1 MNTRYP
7 PLLEKGDV
15 ETALAAAAR
24 RHEASYTL
32 PAIAHAPLETRTAV
46 AAWEGG
52 GLTVYSCG
60 QVPFGVRR
68 QLAQAF
74 KLPESRVRV
83 MLSDAG
89 GAFGGKHGP
98 EALLEAAWLA
108 KAAGKPVRV
117 GWTREEEFTRS
128 YCRPPG
134 VIDVRSGLS
143 ETGRIAAWDFRNY
156 NSGAAS
162 LPAPYD
168 IPAYRCAYYRAQCPL
183 RLGPYRSLA
192 AVANTFARESHVDE
206 LASLAGQDPVQFR
219 LKNIANPR
227 LREVI
232 ERAAE
237 RFGWGKSRAA
247 AGMAC
252 NIEKGGHLA
261 LFLEL
266 EAAKGRVRL
275 LRMVAAF
282 DCGAILNPDNLRN
295 QVTGAMTMGIGG
307 ALFEEL
313 RYDRTKMLNA
323 SFSEYRVPRFS
334 DVPPIEVI
342 LVNRSGETPAGAAE
356 SPIAVVA
363 PAIASA
369 LFSAVKRRLRAL
381 PLEPGLGGPP
391 RM

>member
-1 MNTRYP
+1 M
-7 PLLEKGDV
+7 
-15 ETALAAAAR
+15 
-24 RHEASYTL
+24 
-32 PAIAHAPLETRTAV
+32 
-46 AAWEGG
+46 
-52 GLTVYSCG
+52 
-60 QVPFGVRR
+60 
-68 QLAQAF
+68 
-74 KLPESRVRV
+74 
-83 MLSDAG
+83 
-89 GAFGGKHGP
+89 
-98 EALLEAAWLA
+98 
-108 KAAGKPVRV
+108 
-117 GWTREEEFTRS
+117 
-128 YCRPPG
+128 
-134 VIDVRSGLS
+134 IDVRSGLS

-168 IPAYRCAYYRAQCPL
+168 IPALIAAPITARECPL
-183 RLGPYRSLA
+183 RQGPYRSLA
-192 AVANTFARESHVDE
+192 AMANTFARESHVDE
-206 LASLAGQDPVQFR
+206 LASLAGQDPVEFR

-313 RYDRTKMLNA
+313 RYDRTKVLNA

-342 LVNRSGETPAGAAE
+342 LVNRSGETPAGAGE

-363 PAIASA
+363 PAIAAA
-369 LFSAVKRRLRAL
+369 LFKAAKRRLRAL